1 MVKLQALGVLLLAG
15 MVLGC
20 SVSRPAAKKPASQ
33 THRYSSRAVNYYLAG
48 ALYDFQYLYKEAL
61 VEYYNALGQDSTS
74 AQILKAIGRTLVRL
88 EQYEKAVQYLERSLQ
103 VNPRDRET
111 LYYLAEVHFKLKN
124 TEKSLLYY
132 ERLLDL
138 DPYNATAQANLIYI
152 YTRSGQTDK
161 LISLRERLIDIYGYE
176 EDSVYQL
183 LSLYMQTRQLER
195 AGKLIRSL
203 LNEYPREPAH
213 WMIYGNLLEMQSDT
227 SAAINAYKMALE
239 LDPQNS
245 QALTQIY
252 QLYFYQRDWPGMV
265 STFGNIVSK
274 NASGERA
281 RLFLAEGYFYLE
293 DLPKARETLAPL
305 LNKGD
310 FRAHALLLMGRIAVS
325 ENLLD
330 EARQHFRDLLAV
342 DPRNSR
348 AWEYL
353 AVLHYQD
360 RQYRECVE
368 VLTEALLHFP
378 DETRL
383 LSLYGNA
390 LQQMGKLSDALVPL
404 RRAYALDSGDINTIV
419 ALAVVYDELQMYS
432 ALDSLYQAALERY
445 PENALLLNNYG
456 YSLAERGIQLE
467 RALAMARAALG
478 QDPDNAAYLDTM
490 GWIYYQMGDYRKAL
504 EFIRRAVSGAEQ
516 SAEVLEHLGDV
527 YLKLGQE
534 EDARLYWQ
542 KALERDPGNETLKN
556 KLRQDASDS
565 Q

>member
-1 MVKLQALGVLLLAG
+1 MVKLQTLGAFLLAG
-15 MVLGC
+15 MLLGC
-20 SVSRPAAKKPASQ
+20 SVSKPLEKKPASLP
-33 THRYSSRAVNYYLAG
+33 HRYSSRAVNFYLAG

-61 VEYYNALGQDSTS
+61 VEYYKALGHDSTS
-74 AQILKAIGRTLVRL
+74 AQILKAIGRTLMRL

-103 VNPRDRET
+103 ANPRDRET
-111 LYYLAEVHFKLKN
+111 LYYLAEVHYKLKN
-124 TEKSLLYY
+124 NEKSLLYY
-132 ERLLDL
+132 ERLLEL
-138 DPYNATAQANLIYI
+138 DPYNVTAQANLIYI

-161 LISLRERLIDIYGYE
+161 LISLREKLIDLYGYE

-203 LNEYPREPAH
+203 LNEYPRQPAH
-213 WMIYGNLLEMQSDT
+213 WMIYGNLLEMQNDT
-227 SAAINAYKMALE
+227 SAAINAYKTALE

-252 QLYFYQRDWPGMV
+252 QLYFYQRDWAGMV

-274 NASGERA
+274 NPSGERA

-293 DLPKARETLAPL
+293 DLQKARETLAPL
-305 LNKGD
+305 LDKGD
-310 FRAHALLLMGRIAVS
+310 LRPQALLLMSRIAVS

-330 EARQHFRDLLAV
+330 EARRHLRDLLAV

-368 VLTEALLHFP
+368 VLTEALSRFP
-378 DETRL
+378 DEAGL

-390 LQQMGKLSDALVPL
+390 LQQMGKTPEALVPL
-404 RRAYALDSGDINTIV
+404 QRAYALDSGDINTIV
-419 ALAVVYDELQMYS
+419 TLAVVYDELQMYS
-432 ALDSLYQAALERY
+432 ALDSLYQAALARY
-445 PENALLLNNYG
+445 PENALLLNNYA
-456 YSLAERGIQLE
+456 YSLAERGIQLA

-478 QDPDNAAYLDTM
+478 QDPGNAAYLDTM

-504 EFIRRAVSGAEQ
+504 EFIRKAVAGDEQ

-527 YLKLGQE
+527 YFKLGQLE
-534 EDARLYWQ
+534 EARLYWQ
-542 KALERDPGNETLKN
+542 KALEKDPGNDALQN
-556 KLRQDASDS
+556 KLRQNTSDS